1 MFTKTFAILLIACL
15 FASLTVLAVAV
26 TDTDC
31 DGPFCASASGRRS
44 GSTARSY
51 ASVNGGYSG
60 IRGSYSLY
68 AYVGGM
74 SDSKGDGVRGYISES
89 VYVRKPFTT
98 ESGGA
103 YGSVSGTDR
112 RGTYYSAIAS
122 VSY

>member
-1 MFTKTFAILLIACL
+1 MFTKTFAIVAIACL
-15 FASLTVLAVAV
+15 FASFTLVALAV

-31 DGPFCASASGRRS
+31 DGPFCASASGSRS

-68 AYVGGM
+68 AYVGST
-74 SDSKGDGVRGYISES
+74 SDSKGDVVRGYISES
-89 VYVRKPFTT
+89 VYARKSFTT

-112 RGTYYSAIAS
+112 RGTFSSAYAS